1 MRRRVEVEH
10 ERWVRVGN
18 LLRPSFLGRAMP
30 GARLCKNQLINKP
43 FVGQHG
49 QGRGDAHMEWKKGKA
64 IEGVDKKTY
73 FLFIFKTG

>member
-1 MRRRVEVEH
+1 
-10 ERWVRVGN
+10 
-18 LLRPSFLGRAMP
+18 MP

-49 QGRGDAHMEWKKGKA
+49 QGRGDAHMESKKGNA